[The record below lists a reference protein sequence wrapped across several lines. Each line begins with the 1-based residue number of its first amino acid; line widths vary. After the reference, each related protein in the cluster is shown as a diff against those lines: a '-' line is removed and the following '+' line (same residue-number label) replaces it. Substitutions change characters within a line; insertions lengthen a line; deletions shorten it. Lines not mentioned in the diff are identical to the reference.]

1 MAVHEHKNKAHRT
14 VRCAIITLSDTRDE
28 TTDKSGQRIKALL
41 AEHEQPVVSYQILK
55 DEPDQITAAV
65 RALLARPDVDVILTN
80 GGTGIAPRDTTFEAL
95 QGLLEKEIPGFGE
108 MFRMLSYEDIGSAA
122 MLTRAT
128 AGVGPGQSHHFAA
141 GLDRCGRVGN
151 DQAGPARTGPYAVCF
166 TRWTMIS
173 SYPEGHHRPPCRGER
188 HAH

>member
-1 MAVHEHKNKAHRT
+1 MAEY
-14 VRCAIITLSDTRDE
+14 
-28 TTDKSGQRIKALL
+28 
-41 AEHEQPVVSYQILK
+41 EQPVVSYQILK

-95 QGLLEKEIPGFGE
+95 QGLLEKEILGFGE

-128 AGVGPGQSHHFAA
+128 AGVAQGKVIISLPGSTGAVELGMTKLVLPELGHMLFVLQ
-141 GLDRCGRVGN
+141 GGR
-151 DQAGPARTGPYAVCF
+151 
-166 TRWTMIS
+166 
-173 SYPEGHHRPPCRGER
+173 
-188 HAH
+188 

>member
-28 TTDKSGQRIKALL
+28 TTDKSGKRIKDLL
-41 AEHEQPVVSYQILK
+41 AEQNQPVTSYQILK

-65 RALLARPDVDVILTN
+65 RDLLAQPDVDVIITN
-80 GGTGIAPRDTTFEAL
+80 GGTGIAPRDTTFEAI

-108 MFRMLSYEDIGSAA
+108 MFRMLSYEDIGPAA

-128 AGVGPGQSHHFAA
+128 AGVAQGKVIISLPGS
-141 GLDRCGRVGN
+141 
-151 DQAGPARTGPYAVCF
+151 TGAVELGM
-166 TRWTMIS
+166 TKLVL
-173 SYPEGHHRPPCRGER
+173 PELGHMLFLLRGEP
-188 HAH
+188 HAS

>member
-14 VRCAIITLSDTRDE
+14 VRCAVITLSDTRDE

-65 RALLARPDVDVILTN
+65 QALLARPDVDVILTN
-80 GGTGIAPRDTTFEAL
+80 GGTGIAPRDTTFEAI

-128 AGVGPGQSHHFAA
+128 AGVAQGKVIISLPGSTGAVELGMTKLVLPELGHMLFVLQ
-141 GLDRCGRVGN
+141 GGRG
-151 DQAGPARTGPYAVCF
+151 
-166 TRWTMIS
+166 
-173 SYPEGHHRPPCRGER
+173 
-188 HAH
+188 

>member
-14 VRCAIITLSDTRDE
+14 VRCAVITLSDTRDE

-65 RALLARPDVDVILTN
+65 QALLARPDVDVILTN
-80 GGTGIAPRDTTFEAL
+80 GGTGIAPRDTTFEAI

-128 AGVGPGQSHHFAA
+128 AGVAQGKVIISLPGS
-141 GLDRCGRVGN
+141 
-151 DQAGPARTGPYAVCF
+151 TGAVELGM
-166 TRWTMIS
+166 TKLVL
-173 SYPEGHHRPPCRGER
+173 PELGHMLFVLRGERPPCRGER

>member
-14 VRCAIITLSDTRDE
+14 VRCAVITLSDTRDE

-65 RALLARPDVDVILTN
+65 QALLARPDVDVILTN
-80 GGTGIAPRDTTFEAL
+80 GGTGIAPRDTTFEAI

-128 AGVGPGQSHHFAA
+128 AGVAQGKVVISLPGS
-141 GLDRCGRVGN
+141 
-151 DQAGPARTGPYAVCF
+151 TGAVELAM
-166 TRWTMIS
+166 TKLVL
-173 SYPEGHHRPPCRGER
+173 PELGHMLFVLRGER

>member
-14 VRCAIITLSDTRDE
+14 VRCAVITLSDTRDE

-65 RALLARPDVDVILTN
+65 QALLARPEVDVILTN
-80 GGTGIAPRDTTFEAL
+80 GGTGIAPRDTTFEAI

-128 AGVGPGQSHHFAA
+128 AGVAQGKVIISLPGS
-141 GLDRCGRVGN
+141 
-151 DQAGPARTGPYAVCF
+151 TGAVELGM
-166 TRWTMIS
+166 TKLVL
-173 SYPEGHHRPPCRGER
+173 PELGHMLFLLQGER
-188 HAH
+188 G